1 MFKMVTP
8 NVFVRFE
15 PYIKYI
21 DSFVEL
27 SAYVNWLHL
36 VLVWGTNNRLQ
47 SIMKNSKKHFK
58 VR

>member
-1 MFKMVTP
+1 MVTP

-21 DSFVEL
+21 DNFVEL
-27 SAYVNWLHL
+27 STYVNWLHL
-36 VLVWGTNNRLQ
+36 VLVWGTHNRLEN
-47 SIMKNSKKHFK
+47 IMKNSKKHFK